1 MALEKRSPVL
11 APEKSKQFWHHRKGE
26 RGWHDRKCDRFW
38 HHRKGEWGWHHR
50 QGNRGWHRRKGGRY
64 WHHSKGQRG
73 LHHSPAPPHTSPM
86 APPSMPRVSPALA
99 LYSPGPAPQPTK
111 RPLPSTHPTLPINGF
126 GTSKKGKRNCREPQ
140 DLGDRVA
147 LLLRIRVPGPARSKL
162 MHMSAS
168 LRGLMRPMSMPTRIM
183 VQELVGISSATVYAH
198 TMLPTEGSWGLS
210 THGSVQKSCKILQAG
225 KI

>member
-1 MALEKRSPVL
+1 MALVEKRSPAL
-11 APEKSKQFWHHRKGE
+11 APGKSKRFWHHRKGE

-50 QGNRGWHRRKGGRY
+50 QGNRGRHRRKGGRY

-99 LYSPGPAPQPTK
+99 LYSPDPAPQPTK

-126 GTSKKGKRNCREPQ
+126 GTSEKANGI
-140 DLGDRVA
+140 VA
-147 LLLRIRVPGPARSKL
+147 NRRILETAWHCS
-162 MHMSAS
+162 SAS
-168 LRGLMRPMSMPTRIM
+168 ASQVPPD
-183 VQELVGISSATVYAH
+183 QN
-198 TMLPTEGSWGLS
+198 
-210 THGSVQKSCKILQAG
+210 
-225 KI
+225 